1 MQQPERFVVCH
12 AADATNE
19 SFYSL
24 VPNAMHTMTMTKAKT
39 TIVHALNHR
48 TMKLEDVKK
57 ELGRHLQD
65 SSSPLHG
72 VKSLYGGPFRPA
84 DRITTSLCI
93 PANALVQCSTTL
105 PPKATDNDD
114 NEATAAALFWDNATR
129 STTSIDAFLLYLEM
143 SDWLRTVKVTK
154 ATVDFDVTV
163 DFRAAVTKFFM
174 SLTKNKNIGTFICTT
189 WLPSDALGHYLARAP
204 SLHTIQLEVESLDG
218 KDFCENIANNLAM
231 NRTVMSLSITHGL
244 SQSSSR
250 SQMVLGL
257 LDHPTLRLIRIE
269 ERVTSYDT
277 SRMFVTLKTP
287 SAPFPKGFSI
297 HGKNEIESG
306 FAQILAV
313 LPEHATVNYL
323 LLHGSR
329 GQVDEPPFEAFP
341 VLLFGSKAQVEKL
354 VLCQF
359 QLTMDSWFL
368 LQKCT
373 CALMSLDLFAC
384 TFDDDVT
391 IDFVHS
397 VGRLVPHLSLHL
409 SHNRS
414 SRKGQNSLDT
424 VAAMLLYSRDSALRS
439 LQLHS
444 VDEGRVRQILREGRD
459 SDLQIETLQLDKI
472 YQSDITAIAKSLPW
486 CTSLRALIVCSDVC
500 RFPDAVLD
508 GFRQNGS
515 LQDVVL
521 KGTLNFETI
530 DDRCTLD
537 WSFLSPKSTCQ
548 TVAIQCLK

>member
-1 MQQPERFVVCH
+1 
-12 AADATNE
+12 
-19 SFYSL
+19 
-24 VPNAMHTMTMTKAKT
+24 
-39 TIVHALNHR
+39 
-48 TMKLEDVKK
+48 MKLEDVKK
-57 ELGRHLQD
+57 ELGRHMQD

-93 PANALVQCSTTL
+93 PANALVQCSTL
-105 PPKATDNDD
+105 PPKATDN
-114 NEATAAALFWDNATR
+114 EAAAALSRDNATR
-129 STTSIDAFLLYLEM
+129 STTSIDTFLLYLEM
-143 SDWLRTVKVTK
+143 SDCWLRTVKVTK

-163 DFRAAVTKFFM
+163 DFRAAVTNFFM
-174 SLTKNKNIGTFICTT
+174 SLTKNKTIGTFICTT
-189 WLPSDALGHYLARAP
+189 WLPSEALGHYLARAP

-218 KDFCENIANNLAM
+218 KDFCKNIVNNLAM

-277 SRMFVTLKTP
+277 NRMFVTLKN
-287 SAPFPKGFSI
+287 PFPKGFSI

-306 FAQILAV
+306 VAQILAV
-313 LPEHATVNYL
+313 LPDHATVNYL

-329 GQVDEPPFEAFP
+329 DQVDEPPFEAFP